1 MRFTIAHPIIR
12 IFMVSQSLTLSQSQ
26 RMQMVMAPQLRQSLE
41 MLQVPILELR
51 AMIQKELEMNPTIE
65 ELAPEGPQLEVE
77 TSPGEPD
84 DKSEMRFD
92 EEFEVL
98 AKLDAEWRDY
108 FFQDIDNRPGTPDA
122 DEKHQFL
129 MDSLPQKESLQEH
142 LMQQLHLSELSE
154 QDQKIAELIIGSID
168 DHGYLSTSLEE
179 LANTSPYDV
188 DHLQHVLLTVQDF
201 HPVGIGATNLRDCL
215 LLQLERMGKAD
226 TLAGDMV
233 RNHLDLLARHKF
245 DKIAKQTKKPV
256 QEVKQAATF
265 ISSLDP
271 APGRAFSS
279 TLASYVFPEVVVR
292 KSEGEYTII
301 LNDDRLPHLRISQH
315 YRKLMESAETPAEVK
330 SYIRDKLRA
339 STFLLR
345 SIDQRQRTIYKIA
358 DAIVKQ
364 QHAFLEHGVS
374 KLRPMTMS
382 EVANQVGVH
391 ETTVS
396 RAVNQKYMRTPQGT
410 FEMKYFFT
418 TGLRT
423 DSGSSVSNESVKRLI
438 QEMVSKEDP
447 GKPLSDLTLMQE
459 LQKQGI
465 KVARRTIAKYRD
477 ILHIPPSHIRKKG

>member
-1 MRFTIAHPIIR
+1 
-12 IFMVSQSLTLSQSQ
+12 
-26 RMQMVMAPQLRQSLE
+26 MQMVMAPQLRQSLE

-65 ELAPEGPQLEVE
+65 ELAPEGPQLEIE

-108 FFQDIDNRPGTPDA
+108 FFQDIDNRPGTPEA
-122 DEKHQFL
+122 EEKHQFL
-129 MDSLPQKESLQEH
+129 MDSLAQQESLQEH
-142 LMQQLHLSELSE
+142 LMQQVHLSDLSE

-168 DHGYLSTSLEE
+168 DDGYLSTPIEE
-179 LANTSPYDV
+179 LSQTSPYDT
-188 DHLQHVLLTVQDF
+188 DHLQNVLLTIQDF
-201 HPVGIGATNLRDCL
+201 HPVGVGAANLRDCL

-226 TLAGDMV
+226 TLAGDIV
-233 RNHLDLLARHKF
+233 RCHLDMLARHKF
-245 DKIAKQTKKPV
+245 DRIAKDCQTKL
-256 QEVKQAATF
+256 EDVKQAAAF
-265 ISSLDP
+265 ISTLDP

-292 KSEGEYTII
+292 KVEGAYTII

-315 YRKLMESAETPAEVK
+315 YRKLMENPDTPREVK

-339 STFLLR
+339 SAFLMR
-345 SIDQRQRTIYKIA
+345 SIDQRQRTIYRIA

-364 QHAFLEHGVS
+364 QQAFLENGVS
-374 KLRPMTMS
+374 QLRPMTMS
-382 EVANQVGVH
+382 EVASEVGVH

-418 TGLRT
+418 TGLKT
-423 DSGSSVSNESVKRLI
+423 ETGSAISNESVKRLMK
-438 QEMVSKEDP
+438 EMVADENPK
-447 GKPLSDLTLMQE
+447 KPLSDLAIMQQ

-465 KVARRTIAKYRD
+465 KVARRTIAKYREM
-477 ILHIPPSHIRKKG
+477 LHIPPSHIRKRG